1 MSFWELLV
9 LALLAALAVAAII
22 TAGTRYVFGERT
34 RLVSDDGGSPALR
47 AITVVYALA
56 LAFVLETSLQFFNNA
71 KQQTEAEADTVTA
84 LANLSRALPS
94 PTGTQL
100 RAELASYSSTVIN
113 REFPAME
120 SGSVQIP
127 DTNES
132 LVHMYRTLAITNRE
146 DLNSA
151 AAASLQTAFQQ
162 LSNLTTERDARVRA
176 AGNSLPDVIWLLIIG
191 GGIILMLAVAAVT
204 YIDPPWTQFF
214 ALASVSVTCAI
225 VTLVILSLQTPFV
238 HNGFFVD
245 AAPMNAALSSISR
258 LPVF

>member
-84 LANLSRALPS
+84 LANLSRAL
-94 PTGTQL
+94 
-100 RAELASYSSTVIN
+100 
-113 REFPAME
+113 
-120 SGSVQIP
+120 P